1 MAMLQSA
8 IGSGGSDIKNLIA
21 AALIAIR
28 PCGKIAIRPTS
39 ARSPPPPLPPNA
51 ESAMIALTIAL

>member
-21 AALIAIR
+21 AVLLAVH
-28 PCGKIAIRPTS
+28 PCGKIAIRPAS
-39 ARSPPPPLPPNA
+39 PRSTRPLFHPTPNP
-51 ESAMIALTIAL
+51 L